1 MSGVVGHSVARLE
14 DAALIKGAGR
24 FVDDIHFPGMLHA
37 CFVRS
42 QYAHALI
49 EQIDTS
55 QARATEGVVA
65 VWTFDDIL
73 PHVSDPLLRTA
84 LPSPAYLQTLD
95 RPILA
100 GREVVYVGEP
110 LAVVI
115 ACDPYVA
122 EDAAEKVLVH
132 YQELPAVT
140 DIREALKEGSP
151 TVHQNAPHNM
161 VARFELA
168 YGDVREAIAKAPVV
182 IRDSFWQHRGL
193 AHSMETRGV
202 VARFD
207 EIDDRLTVWS
217 STQTPHAGKR
227 MLCDVLRLDESRLRV
242 VTPDVGGGF
251 GPKLV
256 FYPEEALVAL
266 AGLLLKKPVKWI
278 EDRRE
283 HAFATTQ
290 ERDQF
295 WDMELALDKE
305 GRILAL
311 GGVLVHDH
319 GAYSARGV
327 NVPYGS
333 GAAITLPYVVPA
345 FSLDIQLALT
355 NKIAVTPI
363 RGAGQPQGVFAI
375 ERLLDQAAKQ
385 LGLDRAEIRR
395 RNLVPPEKM
404 PYKTPLRTR
413 GGMQVV
419 LDSGDYPACL
429 EAALE
434 KAGWDKF
441 ESRRLA
447 ALKEGRYIGM
457 GLAPYVEGTGRGP
470 FEPVSVRIAENG
482 RIHVASGA
490 SAMGQSTKTMLAQVV
505 AEQLGGDMENVVVV
519 TGDTAAIE
527 LGMGGFNS
535 RQAVMAGS
543 SAHAA
548 ALKVRD
554 KLLRVASHMLEVGV
568 QALEIVGRSV
578 RIRGDETRQVS
589 LGDISRA
596 LAGLPGYFVPGGV
609 DPGLEAME
617 RVIINDM
624 TYANGVAVVEVEV
637 DPDTGEVRVQR
648 VVFAHDCGRTLHPKI
663 VEGQIIGGIA
673 HGIGNACFEWMR
685 FDESGQPLT
694 TTLADYLLVSAT
706 EMPPQ
711 IDIVHLESETY
722 LNELGIKGVGESGVI
737 PMAAAIASAIDHA
750 LQSFDVTIRNV
761 PVTPPD
767 LVAQIERCAQP

>member
-1 MSGVVGHSVARLE
+1 MNQIVGYSVPRLE
-14 DAALIKGAGR
+14 DGALIKGAGR
-24 FVDDIHFPGMLHA
+24 FVDDIHFPDMQHA
-37 CFVRS
+37 SFVRS

-49 EQIDTS
+49 EKIDVSEALKTK
-55 QARATEGVVA
+55 GVIA
-65 VWTFDDIL
+65 VWTLDDIL
-73 PHVSDPLLRTA
+73 PHVSDHLLRTA
-84 LPSPAYLQTLD
+84 LPSPAYLQILD

-100 GREVVYVGEP
+100 GRETVYVGEP
-110 LAVVI
+110 LAMVI

-122 EDAAEKVLVH
+122 EDAAEKVQVH

-151 TVHQNAPHNM
+151 TVHQTAPHNM
-161 VARFELA
+161 VARFELS
-168 YGDVREAIAKAPVV
+168 YGDAREAIAKAPVV
-182 IRDSFWQHRGL
+182 IRDQFWQHRGL

-207 EIDDRLTVWS
+207 EMDDRLTVWS

-227 MLCDVLRLDESRLRV
+227 VLCDILNLDESRLRV

-266 AGLLLKKPVKWI
+266 AGLRLKRPVKWI

-283 HAFATTQ
+283 HAVATTQ

-295 WDMELALDKE
+295 WDMELGVDE
-305 GRILAL
+305 DGHILAL
-311 GGVLVHDH
+311 NGVLIHEH

-333 GAAITLPYVVPA
+333 GGAITLPYIVPS

-375 ERLLDQAAKQ
+375 ERLLDQAAKR

-395 RNLVPPEKM
+395 RNLVPLEKM

-413 GGMQVV
+413 GGMQVI

-434 KAGWDKF
+434 KAGWDDF
-441 ESRRLA
+441 ESRRLS
-447 ALKEGRYIGM
+447 ALKEGRYIGL
-457 GLAPYVEGTGRGP
+457 GFAPYVEGTGRGP

-482 RIHVASGA
+482 RIHVATGA
-490 SAMGQSTKTMLAQVV
+490 SAMGQSTKTMLAQIV
-505 AEQLGGDMENVVVV
+505 AEQLGGDMDNVVVV

-548 ALKVRD
+548 AGKVRD
-554 KLLRVASHMLEVGV
+554 KILQVASHMLDVGV
-568 QALEIVGRSV
+568 QALEIVGRHV
-578 RIRGDETRQVS
+578 RIRGDATRQVS
-589 LGDISRA
+589 LGDVSRA
-596 LAGLPGYFVPGGV
+596 LAGLPGYFVPGGL
-609 DPGLEAME
+609 DPGLEATE

-624 TYANGVAVVEVEV
+624 TYANGVGVAEVEV
-637 DPDTGEVRVQR
+637 DIETGEVRVTR
-648 VVFAHDCGRTLHPKI
+648 VVFAHDCGRTLHPQI

-685 FDESGQPLT
+685 FDDSGQPLT

-706 EMPPQ
+706 EMPPK
-711 IDIVHLESETY
+711 IDIVHLESTTY
-722 LNELGIKGVGESGVI
+722 LNDLGIKGVGESGVI

-750 LQSFDVTIRNV
+750 LQCFDVTIRRV

-767 LVAQIERCAQP
+767 LVAQIERHA